1 MFLRALFKELK
12 ELWHWVYAYDSHL
25 KCRFNLRV
33 AYQWLI
39 HDYLAH
45 DIFSVDVSMVDS
57 IVQYVSLMHLGS
69 NTTRKSLSLIV
80 IEVSFP
86 LIALS

>member
-12 ELWHWVYAYDSHL
+12 DLWHWVYAYDSHL

-45 DIFSVDVSMVDS
+45 DIF
-57 IVQYVSLMHLGS
+57 QLMCPWSTQLS
-69 NTTRKSLSLIV
+69 NMYL
-80 IEVSFP
+80 
-86 LIALS
+86 